1 MPNTTEATATTTREY
16 PKQASMFLTAT
27 GDRYFVGNRKGQVMR
42 VEEGMSQ
49 ELVDLIQPLADAIT
63 LGKVRLNVSK
73 QLSKDGKPF
82 RILSIS

>member
-1 MPNTTEATATTTREY
+1 MSDSTTTTTREY

-27 GDRYFVGNRKGQVMR
+27 GDRFFVGNRKGQVMR

-49 ELVDLIQPLADAIT
+49 EIVDLIQPLADAIT

-73 QLSKDGKPF
+73 QLEKDGSVF